1 MDPELDSAL
10 GLLPGTTGAVDPSS
24 AYPIAG
30 DTGVASGT
38 GAGAHGLWMNAPPVG
53 QAGGAIRDGIEQ
65 LWDWLNEPFTR
76 PLSITTI
83 FIMVGSVLIGILVWN
98 MILYHIRIA
107 AESL

>member
-1 MDPELDSAL
+1 MDPELDAAL

-30 DTGVASGT
+30 DTGLAAGT
-38 GAGAHGLWMNAPPVG
+38 GAGAHGLWMMAPPTG
-53 QAGGAIRDGIEQ
+53 ATGGAVKDGLNQ
-65 LWDWLNEPFTR
+65 LWDWLNEPFSR
-76 PLSITTI
+76 PMSITGI
-83 FIMVGSVLIGILVWN
+83 FILVGSVLIAILVWN